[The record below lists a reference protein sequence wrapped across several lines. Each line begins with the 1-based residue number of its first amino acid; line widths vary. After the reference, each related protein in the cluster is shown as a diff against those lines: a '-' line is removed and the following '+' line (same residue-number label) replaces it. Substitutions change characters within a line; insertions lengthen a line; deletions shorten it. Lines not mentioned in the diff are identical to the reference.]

1 MEDSPN
7 AGPRLMHWMGLA
19 AGVVACAAVALIP
32 SELHRIEGYGSRPA
46 YAAGVTALM
55 VCWWLTE
62 ALPIAWT
69 ACVPLVLFPA
79 FGVFG
84 RGALGDVRASAMQFL
99 DAYVFLFLGGM
110 AIGAATE
117 QWNLHRR
124 IALNIMRVIGTEPKR
139 LLLGVLVA
147 TASVSLWISNTAT
160 AVMMFPIGLALVK
173 ELEAARG
180 KGRLSLFGTAV
191 MLAVAYGA
199 NVGGVGTKIGS
210 GPNSIFC
217 GFVAENLHID
227 IGFLQYLGV
236 ALPFVVL
243 FIPVVW
249 GVLWLV
255 ARREGLAGVHGR
267 ELIERELSAM
277 GVLSRQER
285 TVGIVFLVAAALWIS
300 SSLVQPLVGPH
311 ISRLLGG
318 FRVQGKHYE
327 AGVSML
333 AAASLLAWRV
343 LSVQALRRLPW
354 GSLVLLG
361 GSFTMAAG
369 IEESGLSLWLG
380 ERFGGL
386 AELPLAGQIALATAG
401 TIGLS
406 AVASNT
412 ATINVVLNV
421 LPPNLPVLFAITM
434 GASCD
439 FMLPAGTPPNAIVFG
454 SGYIR
459 LSTMMRVGF
468 LLDVAAAIIV
478 TLYMLVYGQ
487 WLLR

>member
-1 MEDSPN
+1 
-7 AGPRLMHWMGLA
+7 MGLA
-19 AGVVACAAVALIP
+19 SGVVACAAIVLTP
-32 SELHRIEGYGSRPA
+32 TDLHRIEGYGSRPA

-55 VCWWLTE
+55 VSWWLTE
-62 ALPIAWT
+62 ALPIAFT
-69 ACVPLVLFPA
+69 ACVPLVLFPV

-84 RGALGDVRASAMQFL
+84 RGALGDVRASAMPFL
-99 DAYVFLFLGGM
+99 DAYIFLFLGGM

-147 TASVSLWISNTAT
+147 TAFVSLWISNTAT

-180 KGRLSLFGTAV
+180 QGRLTSFGTAV
-191 MLAVAYGA
+191 MLSVAYGA
-199 NVGGVGTKIGS
+199 NVGGIGTKIGS

-217 GFVAENLHID
+217 GFVSEKLHID
-227 IGFLQYLGV
+227 IGFLQYIGV

-243 FIPVVW
+243 FVPVVW

-255 ARREGLAGVHGR
+255 ARREGLASVHGR
-267 ELIERELSAM
+267 EVIERELSAM

-300 SSLVQPLVGPH
+300 SSVVQPLVAPL
-311 ISRLLGG
+311 ISSLLGG
-318 FRVQGKHYE
+318 FRIQGKHYE

-343 LSVQALRRLPW
+343 LSLQAIRRLSW
-354 GSLVLLG
+354 GTLVLLG
-361 GSFTMAAG
+361 GSLAMAAG

-386 AELPLAGQIALATAG
+386 AELPLAGQLAVATTG

-421 LPPNLPVLFAITM
+421 LPSNLPVLFAITM

-468 LLDVAAAIIV
+468 LLDVAAAIFV

>member
-1 MEDSPN
+1 
-7 AGPRLMHWMGLA
+7 
-19 AGVVACAAVALIP
+19 
-32 SELHRIEGYGSRPA
+32 
-46 YAAGVTALM
+46 
-55 VCWWLTE
+55 
-62 ALPIAWT
+62 
-69 ACVPLVLFPA
+69 
-79 FGVFG
+79 
-84 RGALGDVRASAMQFL
+84 
-99 DAYVFLFLGGM
+99 M

-180 KGRLSLFGTAV
+180 QGRLSSFGTAV

-199 NVGGVGTKIGS
+199 NVGGMGTKIGS

-217 GFVAENLHID
+217 GFVAKNLHVD
-227 IGFLQYLGV
+227 IGFLQYLAV
-236 ALPFVVL
+236 ALPFVLL
-243 FIPVVW
+243 FVPIVW

-255 ARREGLAGVHGR
+255 ARREGLAGVHGQ
-267 ELIERELSAM
+267 EVIERELSAM
-277 GVLSRQER
+277 GVLRREER
-285 TVGIVFLVAAALWIS
+285 TVGIVFLVAGALWIS
-300 SSLVQPLVGPH
+300 SSVVQPLVGPH
-311 ISRLLGG
+311 ISSMLGG
-318 FRVQGKHYE
+318 LRVQGKHYE
-327 AGVSML
+327 AAVSML
-333 AAASLLAWRV
+333 AAASLLGWRV
-343 LSVQALRRLPW
+343 LSLQALRRLPW

-369 IEESGLSLWLG
+369 IEESGLSLWLA
-380 ERFGGL
+380 ERFGRL
-386 AELPLAGQIALATAG
+386 AELPLAGQIAVATTG

-421 LPPNLPVLFAITM
+421 LPPNLPVLFAVTM

-468 LLDVAAAIIV
+468 MLDVAAAIFI
-478 TLYMLVYGQ
+478 TLYMLGYGQ
-487 WLLR
+487 WLLG

>member
-1 MEDSPN
+1 
-7 AGPRLMHWMGLA
+7 MGLA
-19 AGVVACAAVALIP
+19 AGVVACAAIVLAP
-32 SELHRIEGYGSRPA
+32 TDLHRIEGYGSRPA

-62 ALPIAWT
+62 ALPVAWT
-69 ACVPLVLFPA
+69 ACVPLLLFPA

-84 RGALGDVRASAMQFL
+84 RGALGDVRAAATPFL

-117 QWNLHRR
+117 RWNLHRR

-139 LLLGVLVA
+139 LLLGVIVA
-147 TASVSLWISNTAT
+147 TAFVSLWISNTAT

-180 KGRLSLFGTAV
+180 GGRLSMFGTAI
-191 MLAVAYGA
+191 MLGVAYGA
-199 NVGGVGTKIGS
+199 NVGGMGTKIGS

-217 GFVAENLHID
+217 GFVAEKLHTD
-227 IGFLQYLGV
+227 IGFLQYLAV

-243 FIPVVW
+243 FVPVVW
-249 GVLWLV
+249 GVLWLL
-255 ARREGLAGVHGR
+255 ARRDGLDRVHGR
-267 ELIERELSAM
+267 ELILRELSAM
-277 GVLSRQER
+277 GIPSRKER
-285 TVGIVFLVAAALWIS
+285 AVAIVFLAAAALWIS
-300 SSLVQPLVGPH
+300 SSVVHPLVGPP

-333 AAASLLAWRV
+333 AAGSLVACRV
-343 LSVQALRRLPW
+343 LSLPALRRLPW
-354 GSLVLLG
+354 GTLVLLG
-361 GSFTMAAG
+361 GSLAMAAG

-380 ERFGGL
+380 ERFGRL
-386 AELPLAGQIALATAG
+386 VELPLAGQVAVATTG

-406 AVASNT
+406 AVASNV

-421 LPPNLPVLFAITM
+421 LPASLPVLFAITM

-468 LLDVAAAIIV
+468 LLDVAAAILI
-478 TLYMLVYGQ
+478 TLYMLAYGQ
-487 WLLR
+487 WVLFMN

>member
-1 MEDSPN
+1 
-7 AGPRLMHWMGLA
+7 MGIATGVA
-19 AGVVACAAVALIP
+19 ACVALVLAP
-32 SELHRIEGYGSRPA
+32 TDLHRIEGYGSRPA

-62 ALPIAWT
+62 ALPVAWT

-79 FGVFG
+79 LGVFG
-84 RGALGDVRASAMQFL
+84 RGIAGDVQASAMPFM

-124 IALNIMRVIGTEPKR
+124 IALNIMRVIGTEPRR
-139 LLLGVLVA
+139 LLLGVIVA
-147 TASVSLWISNTAT
+147 TAFISLWISNTAT
-160 AVMMFPIGLALVK
+160 AVMMFPIALALVK
-173 ELEAARG
+173 ELEAERG
-180 KGRLSLFGTAV
+180 HAQLSAFGTAI

-199 NVGGVGTKIGS
+199 NVGGIGTKIGS

-217 GFVAENLHID
+217 GFVSEKLHTD
-227 IGFLQYLGV
+227 IGFLQYLAV

-243 FIPVVW
+243 FVPVVW
-249 GVLWLV
+249 GLLWLL
-255 ARREGLAGVHGR
+255 ARRDGIASVHGR
-267 ELIERELSAM
+267 ELIERELAAM
-277 GVLSRQER
+277 GALTREER
-285 TVGIVFLVAAALWIS
+285 TVAIVFLGAATLWIGS
-300 SSLVQPLVGPH
+300 SVVHPLVAPH

-333 AAASLLAWRV
+333 AAASLLAGRV
-343 LSVQALRRLPW
+343 LSLPAIRRLPW
-354 GSLVLLG
+354 GTLVLLG
-361 GSFTMAAG
+361 GSLAMAAG
-369 IEESGLSLWLG
+369 IEESGLSLWLA

-386 AELPLAGQIALATAG
+386 AELPVAGQLAVAATG
-401 TIGLS
+401 TIALS
-406 AVASNT
+406 AVASNV

-421 LPPNLPVLFAITM
+421 LPQNLPVLFATTI

-468 LLDVAAAIIV
+468 ILNIAAAALITI
-478 TLYMLVYGQ
+478 YMLAYGQ
-487 WLLR
+487 WLLP

>member
-1 MEDSPN
+1 MGDPPN
-7 AGPRLMHWMGLA
+7 QKYRPMRAIAVIAGI
-19 AGVVACAAVALIP
+19 VACLAVVWAPTGLD
-32 SELHRIEGYGSRPA
+32 RIEGYGSRPA

-62 ALPIAWT
+62 AVSVAWT
-69 ACVPLVLFPA
+69 ACIPLVLFPL

-84 RGALGDVRASAMQFL
+84 RGAIGDVRAAAMPFV

-147 TASVSLWISNTAT
+147 TAFISLWISNTAT
-160 AVMMFPIGLALVK
+160 AVMMFPIALALVK
-173 ELEAARG
+173 ELETARG
-180 KGRLSLFGTAV
+180 QGRLSSLGTAI

-199 NVGGVGTKIGS
+199 NVGGIGTKIGS

-217 GFVAENLHID
+217 GFVSEKLHID
-227 IGFLQYLGV
+227 VGFLQYLAV

-243 FIPVVW
+243 FLPIVW

-255 ARREGLAGVHGR
+255 ARREGIASVHGR
-267 ELIERELSAM
+267 EVIERELSAM
-277 GVLSRQER
+277 GAWSREER
-285 TVGIVFLVAAALWIS
+285 IVAVVFLVAAGLWIGGS
-300 SSLVQPLVGPH
+300 ALQPLVVAP

-318 FRVQGKHYE
+318 VRIQGKHYE
-327 AGVSML
+327 ACVSML
-333 AAASLLAWRV
+333 AAATLLACRV
-343 LSVQALRRLPW
+343 LSMAALRRLPW
-354 GSLVLLG
+354 GTLVLLG
-361 GSFTMAAG
+361 GSLSMAAG
-369 IEESGLSLWLG
+369 IEESGLSHWLG

-386 AELPLAGQIALATAG
+386 AALPLAAQLGVATTG

-406 AVASNT
+406 AVASNV

-421 LPPNLPVLFAITM
+421 LPQTLPVLFAITI

-459 LSTMMRVGF
+459 LSTMMRIG
-468 LLDVAAAIIV
+468 LALDVAAAALI
-478 TLYMLVYGQ
+478 TLYMLAYGQ

>member
-1 MEDSPN
+1 
-7 AGPRLMHWMGLA
+7 MGLA
-19 AGVVACAAVALIP
+19 AGVVVCAVVVLTP
-32 SELHRIEGYGSRPA
+32 TDLHRIAGYGSRPA
-46 YAAGVTALM
+46 HAAGVTALM
-55 VCWWLTE
+55 MCWWLTE

-79 FGVFG
+79 LGVFG
-84 RGALGDVRASAMQFL
+84 RGALGDVQASAMPFL
-99 DAYVFLFLGGM
+99 DAYIFLFLGGM

-147 TASVSLWISNTAT
+147 TAFVSLWISNTAT

-180 KGRLSLFGTAV
+180 QGRLSSFGTAI

-199 NVGGVGTKIGS
+199 NVGGIGTKIGS

-217 GFVAENLHID
+217 GFVSEKLNID
-227 IGFLQYLGV
+227 IGFLQYLAV

-243 FIPVVW
+243 FVPIVW
-249 GVLWLV
+249 GALWLV
-255 ARREGLAGVHGR
+255 ARREGLANIHGR
-267 ELIERELSAM
+267 DLIERELSAM
-277 GVLSRQER
+277 GVLSREER
-285 TVGIVFLVAAALWIS
+285 TVGIVFLGAAALWIS
-300 SSLVQPLVGPH
+300 SSVVQPLVGPH

-318 FRVQGKHYE
+318 FRIQSKHYE

-333 AAASLLAWRV
+333 AAASLLAARV
-343 LSVQALRRLPW
+343 LSLQAIRKLSW
-354 GSLVLLG
+354 GTLVLLG
-361 GSFTMAAG
+361 GSLAMAAG

-386 AELPLAGQIALATAG
+386 AALPLAGQLAVATSG

-421 LPPNLPVLFAITM
+421 VPPNLPVMFAITM

-468 LLDVAAAIIV
+468 MLNVAAAIFV
-478 TLYMLVYGQ
+478 TLYMLAYGQ

>member
-1 MEDSPN
+1 
-7 AGPRLMHWMGLA
+7 MGLA
-19 AGVVACAAVALIP
+19 AGVVVCAVVVLTP
-32 SELHRIEGYGSRPA
+32 TDLHRIEGYGSRPA

-55 VCWWLTE
+55 MCWWLTE
-62 ALPIAWT
+62 ALPISWT

-79 FGVFG
+79 LGVFG
-84 RGALGDVRASAMQFL
+84 RGALGDVQASAMPFL
-99 DAYVFLFLGGM
+99 DAYIFLFLGGM

-147 TASVSLWISNTAT
+147 TAFVSLWISNTAT

-173 ELEAARG
+173 ELEAGRG
-180 KGRLSLFGTAV
+180 QGRLSSFGTAI

-199 NVGGVGTKIGS
+199 NVGGIGTKIGS

-217 GFVAENLHID
+217 GFVSEKLDID
-227 IGFLQYLGV
+227 IGFLQYLAV

-243 FIPVVW
+243 FIPIVW

-255 ARREGLAGVHGR
+255 ARREGLANIHGR
-267 ELIERELSAM
+267 DLIERELSAM
-277 GVLSRQER
+277 GILSREER
-285 TVGIVFLVAAALWIS
+285 TVGIVFLGAAALWIS
-300 SSLVQPLVGPH
+300 SSVVQPLVGPH

-318 FRVQGKHYE
+318 FRIQSKHYE

-333 AAASLLAWRV
+333 AAASLLAARV
-343 LSVQALRRLPW
+343 LSFQAIRKLSW
-354 GSLVLLG
+354 GTLVLLG
-361 GSFTMAAG
+361 GSLAMAAG

-386 AELPLAGQIALATAG
+386 AALPLAGQLAVATTG

-421 LPPNLPVLFAITM
+421 VPPNLPVLFAITM

-468 LLDVAAAIIV
+468 MLNVAAAIFV
-478 TLYMLVYGQ
+478 TLYMLAYGQ
-487 WLLR
+487 WLLH

>member
-1 MEDSPN
+1 
-7 AGPRLMHWMGLA
+7 MGLA
-19 AGVVACAAVALIP
+19 AGIVACAAVMLIP
-32 SELHRIEGYGSRPA
+32 TDLHRIEGFGSRPA

-55 VCWWLTE
+55 VCWWLTD
-62 ALPIAWT
+62 ALPVAFT

-79 FGVFG
+79 LGVFG
-84 RGALGDVRASAMQFL
+84 RGALGDARASATPFL

-147 TASVSLWISNTAT
+147 TAFISLWISNTAT

-180 KGRLSLFGTAV
+180 QGRLSSFGTAV

-199 NVGGVGTKIGS
+199 NVGGIGTKIGS

-217 GFVAENLHID
+217 GFVSEKLHTD
-227 IGFLQYLGV
+227 IGFLQYLGL

-243 FIPVVW
+243 FVPVVW
-249 GVLWLV
+249 GVLWLL
-255 ARREGLAGVHGR
+255 ARREGLADIQGPV
-267 ELIERELSAM
+267 LIERELSAM
-277 GVLSRQER
+277 GVLSTEER

-300 SSLVQPLVGPH
+300 SGAVQPLVGPP
-311 ISRLLGG
+311 ISAALGG
-318 FRVQGKHYE
+318 FRVQAKHYE

-343 LSVQALRRLPW
+343 LPLPALRRLPW
-354 GSLVLLG
+354 GTLVLLG
-361 GSFTMAAG
+361 GSLAMAAG

-386 AELPLAGQIALATAG
+386 AELPLAGQIAVATTG

-406 AVASNT
+406 AIASNV

-434 GASCD
+434 GTSCD

-468 LLDVAAAIIV
+468 MLDAAAAIFI

-487 WLLR
+487 WLMR

>member
-1 MEDSPN
+1 
-7 AGPRLMHWMGLA
+7 MGLA
-19 AGVVACAAVALIP
+19 AGVVVCAVVVLTP
-32 SELHRIEGYGSRPA
+32 TDLHRIAGYGSRPA

-55 VCWWLTE
+55 MCWWLTE

-79 FGVFG
+79 LGVFG
-84 RGALGDVRASAMQFL
+84 RGALGDVQASAMPFL
-99 DAYVFLFLGGM
+99 DAYIFLFLGGM

-147 TASVSLWISNTAT
+147 TAFVSLWISNTAT

-180 KGRLSLFGTAV
+180 QGRLSSFGTAI

-199 NVGGVGTKIGS
+199 NVGGIGTKIGS

-217 GFVAENLHID
+217 GFVSEKLNID
-227 IGFLQYLGV
+227 IGFLQYLAV

-243 FIPVVW
+243 FVPIVW
-249 GVLWLV
+249 GALWLV
-255 ARREGLAGVHGR
+255 ARREGLANIHGR
-267 ELIERELSAM
+267 DLIERELSAM
-277 GVLSRQER
+277 GVLSREER
-285 TVGIVFLVAAALWIS
+285 TVGIVFLGAAALWIS
-300 SSLVQPLVGPH
+300 SSVVQPLVGPH

-318 FRVQGKHYE
+318 FRIQSKHYE

-333 AAASLLAWRV
+333 AAASLLAARV
-343 LSVQALRRLPW
+343 LSLQAIRKLSW
-354 GSLVLLG
+354 GTLVLLG
-361 GSFTMAAG
+361 GSLAMAAG

-386 AELPLAGQIALATAG
+386 AALPLAGQLAVATSG

-421 LPPNLPVLFAITM
+421 VPPNLPVMFAITM

-468 LLDVAAAIIV
+468 MLNVAAAIFV
-478 TLYMLVYGQ
+478 TLYMLAYGQ